1 MPRHNH
7 VRAHRQPAARAA
19 DLGDFVEGMKDAI
32 GLRADDEEAPPP
44 RKQRTSTAVVYV
56 TLEPT
61 FTGEI
66 AGYSTVSEPEEAP
79 APKTTQKPKPSPT
92 PEPEPEEAEE
102 EEKEKP
108 APKPTKP
115 QTTLAQVT
123 SKPAAPKSSAS
134 SDEEEETSLLSSIKV
149 SKNTSGAAEATA
161 AIDLDDNDVMTTKAA
176 GTPLSQ
182 SSSTNTSS
190 AAAGVTD
197 GGMSGGAKAGVAIGV
212 ILGLGLIAGLV
223 FFLIRK
229 KKQSQ
234 ENVDNE
240 KTNNFGPGFVGAGAA
255 VAGNR
260 SEKPM
265 ANAPRLDVR
274 PTTAFFMPNRT
285 SQMAKSLSGTGN
297 LMSEQNNTPAKSGW
311 DRPMNQNSNS
321 AANPFTDNA
330 APVSPVSP
338 IDPVNAR
345 GPAQMNG
352 AGIAIAAGAAGA
364 AVGAA
369 AANRS
374 NSPVNG
380 QNGAVGA
387 VIKGPVRSTSR
398 GGANPR
404 SPIQGLGPFSD
415 AARTDGGAQGTPQF
429 VQSGGTPMPL
439 SGVIE
444 EGGPLSPKSAGFPG
458 SPQAPVVVGA
468 ATGAAIGA
476 ANGNE
481 LPLYRVHLDFSPSM
495 PDELRVRA
503 GEIVRLLKEF
513 DDGWVSPPF
522 LDYSQKLYILTLSSA
537 CALPMT

>member
-19 DLGDFVEGMKDAI
+19 DLDDFVEGAKDLL
-32 GLRADDEEAPPP
+32 GLRDDEDTPAPK
-44 RKQRTSTAVVYV
+44 KQRTSTAIVYV
-56 TLEPT
+56 TLDPT

-66 AGYSTVSEPEEAP
+66 AGYSTVAEPVEAP

-92 PEPEPEEAEE
+92 PEPEE
-102 EEKEKP
+102 EEKPIP
-108 APKPTKP
+108 ATKP

-134 SDEEEETSLLSSIKV
+134 SEESSLLSSIKV
-149 SKNTSGAAEATA
+149 SKNTSGTAEATA
-161 AIDLDDNDVMTTKAA
+161 AIDSNDNEVLSTKAA

-182 SSSTNTSS
+182 SSSTSTS
-190 AAAGVTD
+190 AATAGVTD

-234 ENVDNE
+234 ENGDNE

-255 VAGNR
+255 VAGIR

-285 SQMAKSLSGTGN
+285 SQMAKSLSGNGN
-297 LMSEQNNTPAKSGW
+297 LMTQQNNSPAKSGW
-311 DRPMNQNSNS
+311 ERPMNQDSS
-321 AANPFTDNA
+321 KAVNPFGDNA
-330 APVSPVSP
+330 AAVSPTSP

-374 NSPVNG
+374 NSPANG

-429 VQSGGTPMPL
+429 VQSGNTPMPL

-444 EGGPLSPKSAGFPG
+444 EGGTLSPKSAGFPG
-458 SPQAPVVVGA
+458 SPQGPVIVGA

-513 DDGWVSPPF
+513 DDGWVSF
-522 LDYSQKLYILTLSSA
+522 TSSTTTTTR
-537 CALPMT
+537 L